1 MPDQPID
8 KARKLQKLGERIRDG
23 FAKEHPTP
31 DRSLDTVRQTIR
43 EQWEKDRAAKP
54 PKPAAPAPSKDRQ
67 RKPEEPDQGR

>member
-31 DRSLDTVRQTIR
+31 DKSLETVRQTVR
-43 EQWEKDRAAKP
+43 EQWEKDRAVKSQNP
-54 PKPAAPAPSKDRQ
+54 TAPAHSKDRS
-67 RKPEEPDQGR
+67 KEPPEPDVER